1 MLVSSRILSIREI
14 NMRSKVLI
22 ALALFGDNR
31 ATAADSDV
39 DKPAPLQPC
48 RPSLGPVAMSV
59 SRADTSGPTRIGFL
73 FDISK
78 EDMPGGYVSY
88 NQRADLVVFGAE
100 GDINAMWNNGLFAV
114 PRCRS

>member
-1 MLVSSRILSIREI
+1 LSAFTWTGGYVRIQGGYVWSDTQ
-14 NMRSKVLI
+14 
-22 ALALFGDNR
+22 FGD
-31 ATAADSDV
+31 
-39 DKPAPLQPC
+39 
-48 RPSLGPVAMSV
+48 G
-59 SRADTSGPTRIGFL
+59 IGFL